1 MIVSLDKL
9 KAQVNT
15 ALPDDVLEDKLK
27 ALEQMVRKYTNN
39 NFQVRAMRAECM
51 IAAGKL
57 YVLHP
62 LFSLGDTVEIS
73 ESLYN
78 NGVYTITGIDDKVV
92 SLSENLIDEP
102 HALVTLVRYP
112 ADVQQGVISLIKWDI
127 ENGDKV
133 GIASET
139 ISRHSVTYFDMA
151 GDNSSMGYPKALTGF
166 LRPYRKARC

>member
-9 KAQVNT
+9 KKQVQT
-15 ALPDDVLEDKLK
+15 TLPDDVLEDKLK
-27 ALEQMVRKYTNN
+27 SLEQMVRNSTNN
-39 NFQVRAMRAECM
+39 HFQVRARRAECM

-57 YVLHP
+57 YMLRP
-62 LFSLGDTVEIS
+62 LFAVGDTVEIS

-78 NGVYTITGIDDKVV
+78 NGVHTVTAIEDKVIT
-92 SLSENLIDEP
+92 LSEDLIDEP

-112 ADVQQGVISLIKWDI
+112 ADVQQGVIRLIKWEL

-139 ISRHSVTYFDMA
+139 ISRHSVTYFDMT
-151 GDNSSMGYPKALTGF
+151 GDNSTMGYPKALTGF
-166 LRPYRKARC
+166 LRGYKKARF

>member
-9 KAQVNT
+9 KKQVQT
-15 ALPDDVLEDKLK
+15 TLPDDVLEDKLK
-27 ALEQMVRKYTNN
+27 ALEQMVRNSTNN
-39 NFQVRAMRAECM
+39 HFQVRARRAECM

-57 YVLHP
+57 YILHP
-62 LFSLGDTVEIS
+62 LFSVGDTVEIS

-78 NGVYTITGIDDKVV
+78 NGVYTVKEIDDKVV
-92 SLSENLIDEP
+92 TLSEDLMDEE

-112 ADVQQGVISLIKWDI
+112 ADVQHGVIRLIKWEL

-139 ISRHSVTYFDMA
+139 ISRHSVTYFDMT
-151 GDNSSMGYPKALTGF
+151 GDNSTMGYPKALTGF
-166 LRPYRKARC
+166 LRGYKKARF